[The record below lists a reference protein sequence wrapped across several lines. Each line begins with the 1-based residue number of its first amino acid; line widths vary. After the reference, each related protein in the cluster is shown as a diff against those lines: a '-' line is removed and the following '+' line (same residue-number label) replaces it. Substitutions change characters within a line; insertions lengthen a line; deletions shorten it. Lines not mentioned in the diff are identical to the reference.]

1 MNRLRRLLKALKRAV
16 GVSAA
21 IVLLLVGLVA
31 FNHSRTPSR
40 QLSVTAI
47 EELELDEQPI
57 IDRIAGS
64 LREPTVSQSMAK
76 VTVDSP
82 LIRFGDFLEEAFPF
96 LLDEPFKIHRG
107 GEFGD
112 DLNPSLLIEWPGTDA
127 ESDAVLLMSHFDVV
141 PAAVP
146 RGDDSLGG
154 DAWEHPPFSGHVDE
168 TYIWGRGAIDCKH
181 GVMGILEAIGLHFA
195 GGFKPR
201 RTIYIALGHDEELG
215 GGDGNRKMAEWL
227 RKRGRRLHCILDE
240 GGCIFTEFPGLS
252 RPAALI
258 GVAEKG
264 VLVVELSVVLA
275 ADRVGHASMP
285 PGETAIGILASA
297 LHRIERSPFP
307 TRIDAGLRD
316 TLAYLGPEMDSMAN
330 RVAASN
336 LWLFSPL
343 VRGKL
348 SQTSTGNALLRT
360 TIAPTLVGTPGTA
373 DNVLP
378 ISATATLNLRLLPGD
393 GVDYAIERLGAVI
406 DDPRVEVV
414 AKSHSREASPVS
426 DTLAEPF
433 GVLQRTV
440 GEVFPDVVVA
450 PFVLVGGTDTV
461 HYIDLCQ
468 NIYRFIPARLS
479 ERDTKRFHGVDERI
493 SRQDYL
499 NIIRFFHR
507 FVENMAGK
515 PSAAAR

>member
-1 MNRLRRLLKALKRAV
+1 LKRAI
-16 GVSAA
+16 GVSVA
-21 IVLLLVGLVA
+21 IVLLLAGMVV
-31 FNHSRTPSR
+31 FNHARTPSR
-40 QLSVTAI
+40 QLSVAAI
-47 EELELDEQPI
+47 PVLELDEQPI
-57 IDRIAGS
+57 IDRFGGS
-64 LREPTVSQSMAK
+64 LRERSVSQSMAK
-76 VTVDSP
+76 VTADSP

-146 RGDDSLGG
+146 REDDSQGG
-154 DAWEHPPFSGHVDE
+154 DGGVWEHPPFSGHVDQ

-227 RKRGRRLHCILDE
+227 GKRGRRLHCILDE

-285 PGETAIGILASA
+285 PGETSIGILAAA

-307 TRIDAGLRD
+307 ARIDAGLRD
-316 TLAYLGPEMDSMAN
+316 TLAYLGPEMDALAN

-348 SQTSTGNALLRT
+348 SRTPTGNALLRT
-360 TIAPTLVGTPGTA
+360 TIAPTLVSTPGTA

-393 GVDYAIERLGAVI
+393 GVDYAIGHLREVI

-414 AKSHSREASPVS
+414 AKSHSRDASPVS

-461 HYIDLCQ
+461 HYVDLCQ

-499 NIIRFFHR
+499 NIVRFFHR
-507 FVENMAGK
+507 FVENMAGDV
-515 PSAAAR
+515 SAAAR